1 MKTHGKRA
9 EFTAVLLCCFAI
21 LLGGCETSKAKQ
33 EYYDS
38 LSVEDPDLISIKD
51 DRYSGEH
58 SLNPPFGIFVAQK
71 RVELRVV
78 IADHSYKDI
87 IVITESL
94 KNNEYLAKMRK
105 LILEKQ
111 TLQID
116 ALTGATSLT
125 GKAYLKAIESA
136 LK

>member
-1 MKTHGKRA
+1 MITHGKRA
-9 EFTAVLLCCFAI
+9 ECIAVLLCCLVI
-21 LLGGCETSKAKQ
+21 LLGGCATSKAKQ

-38 LSVEDPDLISIKD
+38 LSVDDPDLVSVKD

-58 SLNPPFGIFVAQK
+58 SLNPPFGILVAQ
-71 RVELRVV
+71 RHVELWVV

-105 LILEKQ
+105 LILERQ